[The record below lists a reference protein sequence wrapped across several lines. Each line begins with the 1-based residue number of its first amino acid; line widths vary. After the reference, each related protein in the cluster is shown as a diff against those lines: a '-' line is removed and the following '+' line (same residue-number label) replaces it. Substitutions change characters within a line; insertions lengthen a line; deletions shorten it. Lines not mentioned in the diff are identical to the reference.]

1 MASDNK
7 RGQEGVTLTT
17 ILLMILG
24 IVVVVLVIL
33 FATGFFDKVSEGTDK
48 LPSSLQV
55 AVSACEL
62 AARSELNTDYCLA
75 FREVEMPSG
84 VTEYHTCN
92 DLKQYTSDL
101 AELNCEV
108 SATEQD
114 AAAYCAQN
122 KLKKDVKVGSTL
134 CSGTYS

>member
-1 MASDNK
+1 MATDNK

-33 FATGFFDKVSEGTDK
+33 FATGFFNKLNEGTDK

-62 AARSELNTDYCLA
+62 AAQSELNTDYCFA

-84 VTEYHTCN
+84 ATEYHTCN
-92 DLKQYTSDL
+92 DLKEYTNTL
-101 AELNCEV
+101 YRLNCT
-108 SATEQD
+108 SAATVTD
-114 AAAYCAQN
+114 ANAYCAQN

-134 CSGTYS
+134 CTGSYS